1 MTAFE
6 IEELRFTPE
15 SVEETRGR
23 LPRFTNW
30 PVVYLIEDGHDIYV
44 GETGSADRRMRQ
56 HLKSRQKEHLKEV
69 RIVFDERF
77 NGSACLDL
85 ESLLI
90 RLLGGDGKFDV
101 LNRNEGIT
109 NQDYFQRSEYNDT
122 FKEIFEELR
131 ARGYFERSIPEIE
144 NSDLF
149 KLSPYKALNTEQ
161 GVAVLDIMEGLVED
175 LRHPEVHT
183 IAAIQGDPGTG
194 KTIVGIYLMKL
205 MRDLAVFDPTDEVEG
220 DSMFSDLFVEGN
232 RELFQGLRI
241 GLVIPQKSLRR
252 SISKVF
258 RKVPALS
265 STQVL
270 TPYDVADAEEDF
282 DVIVVDEAHRLTQ
295 RGAQAHGTLTKRY
308 GETTRRL
315 FGVDDLSINQLD
327 WIRKR
332 SRHTILLLDTAQSVR
347 PIDIEPEVFEKV
359 LAETREQKRLY
370 PLDTQM
376 RVKGGKEYL
385 EFARALISNDPPTV
399 MPDLG
404 DYEFELF
411 DDLGAMHQ
419 RIRERDAEHG
429 LARLVAGYAWKWRSK
444 GKSGLHDIELDGVA
458 LDWNVSDVDWIASKT
473 SLEEVGSIHTVQGYD
488 LNYAGVIIGGD
499 LRIDPDTGKLV
510 AGRSNYFDAKG
521 KANNTMRGRTT
532 SDEDLL
538 RYITNVYRVLL
549 TRGMRGTY
557 VYVVDPSLRARIR
570 SILSTTDSF
579 SQRHL

>member
-15 SVEETRGR
+15 SVQETRNR
-23 LPRFTNW
+23 LPRFSNW
-30 PVVYLIEDGHDIYV
+30 PVVYLLEDGRDIYV

-56 HLKSRQKEHLKEV
+56 HLKSEQKRHLKEV

-90 RLLGGDGKFDV
+90 RLLGGDGKFQV
-101 LNRNEGIT
+101 MNRNEGIT
-109 NQDYFQRSEYNDT
+109 NQDYFQRSGYNDT

-131 ARGYFERSIPEIE
+131 SRGYFERSIPEIE

-161 GVAVLDIMEGLVED
+161 GIAVLDIMEGLVED
-175 LRHPEVHT
+175 LHHPDVRT
-183 IAAIQGDPGTG
+183 LAAIQGDPGTG

-205 MRDLAVFDPTDEVEG
+205 MRDLADFDPTDEVEG
-220 DSMFSDLFVEGN
+220 DSIFSDLFVEGN
-232 RELFQGLRI
+232 RELFRDLRI
-241 GLVIPQKSLRR
+241 GLVIPQKSLRQ
-252 SISKVF
+252 SISRVF
-258 RKVPALS
+258 RKVPALRDA
-265 STQVL
+265 QVL
-270 TPYDVADAEEDF
+270 TPYDVADADEDF

-308 GETTRRL
+308 GEITRRL
-315 FGVDDLSINQLD
+315 FDSDDHSINQLD

-347 PIDIEPEVFEKV
+347 PIDIEAEVFERV
-359 LAETREQKRLY
+359 LAEAHDQKRLY

-385 EFARALISNDPPTV
+385 EFARALISDDPPMSV
-399 MPDLG
+399 PDLG

-429 LARLVAGYAWKWRSK
+429 LARLVAGYAWKWRSRK
-444 GKSGLHDIELDGVA
+444 KSGLHDIELDGVA

-499 LRIDPDTGKLV
+499 LRIDPETGLFV
-510 AGRSNYFDAKG
+510 ADRKNYFDAKG
-521 KANNTMRGRTT
+521 KASNRTRGQTT
-532 SDEDLL
+532 TDEDLL

-549 TRGMRGTY
+549 TRGMRGTF
-557 VYVVDPSLRARIR
+557 VYVLDPALRRQLR
-570 SILSTTDSF
+570 TLF
-579 SQRHL
+579 SS

>member
-15 SVEETRGR
+15 SVEETRSR
-23 LPRFTNW
+23 LPRFSNW
-30 PVVYLIEDGHDIYV
+30 PVVYLIEDGRDIYV

-56 HLKSRQKEHLKEV
+56 HLKSTQKEHLKEV

-90 RLLGGDGKFDV
+90 RLLGGDGKFEV

-109 NQDYFQRSEYNDT
+109 NQDYYQRNEYNDT

-131 ARGYFERSIPEIE
+131 ARGYFERTIPQIE

-161 GVAVLDIMEGLVED
+161 GVAVLDIMEGLIED
-175 LRHPEVHT
+175 LDVPDKRT

-205 MRDLAVFDPTDEVEG
+205 MRDLAQFDPTDEVEG

-232 RELFQGLRI
+232 REKFQDLRI
-241 GLVIPQKSLRR
+241 GLVVPQKSLRK

-258 RKVPALS
+258 RKVPALRDA
-265 STQVL
+265 QVL
-270 TPYDVADAEEDF
+270 TPYDVADAEQDF

-308 GETTRRL
+308 RESTERL
-315 FGVDDLSINQLD
+315 FGADDLSINQLD

-347 PIDIEPEVFEKV
+347 PIDIEPEVFERV
-359 LAETREQKRLY
+359 LAEAHEQQRLY

-376 RVKGGKEYL
+376 RVKGGKTYL
-385 EFARALISNDPPTV
+385 EFARALVSDEPPTTV
-399 MPDLG
+399 PDLQ

-411 DDLGAMHQ
+411 DDLGEMHQ

-499 LRIDPDTGKLV
+499 LRIDPTTGRLF
-510 AGRSNYFDAKG
+510 ADRDNYFDAKG
-521 KANNTMRGRTT
+521 KADNKMREQTT

-557 VYVVDPSLRARIR
+557 LYVVDPDLRDRVRSLLDTING
-570 SILSTTDSF
+570 
-579 SQRHL
+579 

>member
-6 IEELRFTPE
+6 IEELLFTPE
-15 SVEETRGR
+15 SVEETRSR
-23 LPRFTNW
+23 LPRFSNW

-90 RLLGGDGKFDV
+90 RLLGGDGKYEV

-161 GVAVLDIMEGLVED
+161 GVAVLDIMEGLVQD
-175 LRHPEVHT
+175 LRHPEVRT

-232 RELFQGLRI
+232 RELFSDLRI
-241 GLVIPQKSLRR
+241 ALVIPQKSLRK

-258 RKVPALS
+258 KKVPALRGA
-265 STQVL
+265 QVL
-270 TPYDVADAEEDF
+270 TPYEVADAEEDF
-282 DVIVVDEAHRLTQ
+282 DVVVVDEAHRLTQ

-315 FGVDDLSINQLD
+315 FGEDDLAINQLD
-327 WIRKR
+327 WIRNR

-347 PIDIEPEVFEKV
+347 PIDIEPEVFEQV
-359 LAETREQKRLY
+359 LDETRAQKRLY
-370 PLDTQM
+370 PLDAQM

-385 EFARALISNDPPTV
+385 EFARALISDHPPERL
-399 MPDLG
+399 PDLG
-404 DYEFELF
+404 DYEFEVF
-411 DDLGAMHQ
+411 EDLGAMHQ
-419 RIRERDAEHG
+419 RIRERDAEQG

-499 LRIDPDTGKLV
+499 LRVDPETGRLV
-510 AGRSNYFDAKG
+510 ANRKNYFDTKG

-557 VYVVDPSLRARIR
+557 LYVVNPLLRERIW
-570 SILSTTDSF
+570 SILN
-579 SQRHL
+579 

>member
-15 SVEETRGR
+15 SVEETRSR
-23 LPRFTNW
+23 LPRFSNW
-30 PVVYLIEDGHDIYV
+30 PVVYLLEDGRDIYV

-56 HLKSRQKEHLKEV
+56 HLKSEQKRHLKEV

-90 RLLGGDGKFDV
+90 RLLGGDGRFQV
-101 LNRNEGIT
+101 MNRNEGIT

-131 ARGYFERSIPEIE
+131 SRGYFERSIPEIE

-161 GVAVLDIMEGLVED
+161 GIAVLDIMEGLIED
-175 LRHPEVHT
+175 LDVPDRRT

-205 MRDLAVFDPTDEVEG
+205 MRDLAQFDPTDEVEG
-220 DSMFSDLFVEGN
+220 GSMFSDLFVEGN
-232 RELFQGLRI
+232 REKFQDLRI
-241 GLVIPQKSLRR
+241 GLVVPQKSLRK

-258 RKVPALS
+258 RKVPALRDA
-265 STQVL
+265 QVL

-308 GETTRRL
+308 RETTERL
-315 FGVDDLSINQLD
+315 FGADDLSINQLD

-347 PIDIEPEVFEKV
+347 PIDIEPEVFERV
-359 LAETREQKRLY
+359 LAEAHENQRLY

-376 RVKGGKEYL
+376 RVKGGKTYL
-385 EFARALISNDPPTV
+385 EFARALVSDDPPTTV
-399 MPDLG
+399 PDLQ

-411 DDLGAMHQ
+411 DDLGAMHR

-444 GKSGLHDIELDGVA
+444 GKTGLHDIELDGVA

-499 LRIDPDTGKLV
+499 LRIDPQTGLLV
-510 AGRSNYFDAKG
+510 ADRDNYFDAKG
-521 KANNTMRGRTT
+521 KADNKMRGQTT

-557 VYVVDPSLRARIR
+557 LYVVDPLLRAR
-570 SILSTTDSF
+570 F
-579 SQRHL
+579 QRVLGLT

>member
-15 SVEETRGR
+15 SVQETRNR
-23 LPRFTNW
+23 LPRFSNW
-30 PVVYLIEDGHDIYV
+30 PVVYLLEDGRDIYV

-56 HLKSRQKEHLKEV
+56 HLKSEQKRHLKEV

-90 RLLGGDGKFDV
+90 RLLGGDGKFQV
-101 LNRNEGIT
+101 MNRNEGIT
-109 NQDYFQRSEYNDT
+109 NQDYFQRSGYNDT

-131 ARGYFERSIPEIE
+131 SRGYFERSIPEIE

-175 LRHPEVHT
+175 LHHPDVRT
-183 IAAIQGDPGTG
+183 LAAIQGDPGTG

-205 MRDLAVFDPTDEVEG
+205 MRDLADFDPTDEVEG
-220 DSMFSDLFVEGN
+220 DSIFSDLFVEGN
-232 RELFQGLRI
+232 RELFRDLRI
-241 GLVIPQKSLRR
+241 GLVIPQKSLRQ
-252 SISKVF
+252 SISRVF
-258 RKVPALS
+258 RKVPALRDA
-265 STQVL
+265 QVL
-270 TPYDVADAEEDF
+270 TPYDVADADEDF

-308 GETTRRL
+308 GEITRRL
-315 FGVDDLSINQLD
+315 FGSDDHSINQLD

-347 PIDIEPEVFEKV
+347 PIDIEAEVFERV
-359 LAETREQKRLY
+359 LAEAHDQKRLY

-385 EFARALISNDPPTV
+385 EFARALISDDPPMSV
-399 MPDLG
+399 PDLG

-429 LARLVAGYAWKWRSK
+429 LARLVAGYAWKWRSRK
-444 GKSGLHDIELDGVA
+444 KSGLHDIELDGVA

-499 LRIDPDTGKLV
+499 LRIDPETGLFV
-510 AGRSNYFDAKG
+510 ADRKNYFDAKG
-521 KANNTMRGRTT
+521 KASNRTRGQTT
-532 SDEDLL
+532 TDEDLL

-549 TRGMRGTY
+549 TRGMRGTF
-557 VYVVDPSLRARIR
+557 VYVLDPALRRQLR
-570 SILSTTDSF
+570 TLF
-579 SQRHL
+579 SS

>member
-15 SVEETRGR
+15 SVEETRNR
-23 LPRFTNW
+23 LPRFSNW
-30 PVVYLIEDGHDIYV
+30 PVAYLLEDGRDIYV

-56 HLKSRQKEHLKEV
+56 HLKSEQKRHLKEV

-90 RLLGGDGKFDV
+90 RLLGGDGKFQV
-101 LNRNEGIT
+101 MNRNEGIT

-122 FKEIFEELR
+122 FKQIFEELR
-131 ARGYFERSIPEIE
+131 SRGYFERSIPEIE

-175 LRHPEVHT
+175 LHHPDVHT
-183 IAAIQGDPGTG
+183 LAAIQGDPGTG

-205 MRDLAVFDPTDEVEG
+205 MRDLADFDPTDEVEG

-232 RELFQGLRI
+232 RELFRDLRI
-241 GLVIPQKSLRR
+241 GLVIPQKSLRQ
-252 SISKVF
+252 SINRVF
-258 RKVPALS
+258 RKVPALRDA
-265 STQVL
+265 QVL
-270 TPYDVADAEEDF
+270 TPYDVADADEDF

-308 GETTRRL
+308 GEITRRL
-315 FGVDDLSINQLD
+315 FGSDDHSINQLD

-347 PIDIEPEVFEKV
+347 PIDIEAEVFERV
-359 LAETREQKRLY
+359 LAEAHDQKRLY

-385 EFARALISNDPPTV
+385 EFARALISDDPPTSV
-399 MPDLG
+399 PDLG

-429 LARLVAGYAWKWRSK
+429 LARLVAGYAWKWRSRK
-444 GKSGLHDIELDGVA
+444 KSGLHDIELDGVA

-499 LRIDPDTGKLV
+499 LRIDPETGQLV
-510 AGRSNYFDAKG
+510 ADRKNYFDAKG
-521 KANNTMRGRTT
+521 KASNRTRGQTT
-532 SDEDLL
+532 TDDDLL

-557 VYVVDPSLRARIR
+557 VYILDPLLRERFQQV
-570 SILSTTDSF
+570 LDS
-579 SQRHL
+579 RPR

>member
-15 SVEETRGR
+15 SVEETRSR
-23 LPRFTNW
+23 LPRFSNW
-30 PVVYLIEDGHDIYV
+30 PVVYLIEDGRDIYV

-56 HLKSRQKEHLKEV
+56 HLKSTQKEHLKEV

-90 RLLGGDGKFDV
+90 RLLGGDGKFEV

-109 NQDYFQRSEYNDT
+109 NQDYYQRSEYNDT
-122 FKEIFEELR
+122 FKEIFEELHS
-131 ARGYFERSIPEIE
+131 RGYFERTIPQIE

-161 GVAVLDIMEGLVED
+161 GIAVLDIMEGLIED
-175 LRHPEVHT
+175 LDVPDQRT

-205 MRDLAVFDPTDEVEG
+205 MRDLAQFDPTDEVEG

-232 RELFQGLRI
+232 REKFQDLRI
-241 GLVIPQKSLRR
+241 GLVVPQKSLRK

-258 RKVPALS
+258 RKVPALRDA
-265 STQVL
+265 QVL

-308 GETTRRL
+308 RETTERL
-315 FGVDDLSINQLD
+315 FGEDDHSINQLD
-327 WIRKR
+327 WIRAR

-347 PIDIEPEVFEKV
+347 PMDIEPEVFERV
-359 LAETREQKRLY
+359 LDEARETKRLY

-376 RVKGGKEYL
+376 RVKGGKTYL
-385 EFARALISNDPPTV
+385 DFARALISDDPPV
-399 MPDLG
+399 SVPDLE

-411 DDLGAMHQ
+411 DDLGELHQ

-429 LARLVAGYAWKWRSK
+429 LARLVAGYAWKWRSRK
-444 GKSGLHDIELDGVA
+444 KSGMHDIELDGVA

-488 LNYAGVIIGGD
+488 LNYAGVVIGGD
-499 LRIDPDTGKLV
+499 LRIDPETGRLV
-510 AGRSNYFDAKG
+510 ADRKNYHDRNG
-521 KANNTMRGRTT
+521 KIDNKTRGQTT
-532 SDEDLL
+532 TDEDLL

-557 VYVVDPSLRARIR
+557 LYVVDPELRDRVRSLLDTI
-570 SILSTTDSF
+570 TG
-579 SQRHL
+579 

>member
-15 SVEETRGR
+15 SVQETRNR
-23 LPRFTNW
+23 LPRFSNW
-30 PVVYLIEDGHDIYV
+30 PVVYLLEDGRDIYV

-56 HLKSRQKEHLKEV
+56 HLKSEQKRHLKEV

-90 RLLGGDGKFDV
+90 RLLGGDGKFQV
-101 LNRNEGIT
+101 MNRNEGIT

-131 ARGYFERSIPEIE
+131 SRGYFERSIPEIE

-161 GVAVLDIMEGLVED
+161 GVAVLDIMEGLIED
-175 LRHPEVHT
+175 LDVPDRRT

-205 MRDLAVFDPTDEVEG
+205 MRDLAQFDPTDEVEG

-232 RELFQGLRI
+232 REKFQDLRI
-241 GLVIPQKSLRR
+241 GLVIPQKSLRK

-258 RKVPALS
+258 RKVPALRDA
-265 STQVL
+265 QVL
-270 TPYDVADAEEDF
+270 TPYDVADAGEDF

-308 GETTRRL
+308 GEITRRL
-315 FGVDDLSINQLD
+315 FDSDDHSINQLD

-347 PIDIEPEVFEKV
+347 PIDIEGRVFERV
-359 LAETREQKRLY
+359 LAEAHEQKRLY
-370 PLDTQM
+370 QLETQM

-385 EFARALISNDPPTV
+385 EFARALISDDPPTSL
-399 MPDLG
+399 PDLG
-404 DYEFELF
+404 HYEFELF

-429 LARLVAGYAWKWRSK
+429 LARLVAGYAWKWRSRK
-444 GKSGLHDIELDGVA
+444 KSGLHDIELDGVA

-499 LRIDPDTGKLV
+499 LRIDPETGLLV
-510 AGRSNYFDAKG
+510 ADRKNYFDAKG
-521 KANNTMRGRTT
+521 KASNRTRGQTT
-532 SDEDLL
+532 TDEDLL

-557 VYVVDPSLRARIR
+557 VYIIDPLLRERFQQVLDR
-570 SILSTTDSF
+570 RT
-579 SQRHL
+579 R

>member
-1 MTAFE
+1 SALARSTPSRRPRDGARNMTAFE

-15 SVEETRGR
+15 SVEETRSR
-23 LPRFTNW
+23 LPRFSNW
-30 PVVYLIEDGHDIYV
+30 PVVYLIEDGRDIYV

-56 HLKSRQKEHLKEV
+56 HLKSTQKEHLKEV

-90 RLLGGDGKFDV
+90 RLLGGDGKFEV

-109 NQDYFQRSEYNDT
+109 NQDYYQRSEYNDT

-131 ARGYFERSIPEIE
+131 TRGYFERTIPQIE

-161 GVAVLDIMEGLVED
+161 GVAALDIMEGLIED
-175 LRHPEVHT
+175 LDVPDRRT

-205 MRDLAVFDPTDEVEG
+205 MRDLAQFDPTDEVEG

-232 RELFQGLRI
+232 REKFQDLRI
-241 GLVIPQKSLRR
+241 GLVVPQKTLRK
-252 SISKVF
+252 SINNVY
-258 RKVPALS
+258 RKVPALRDA
-265 STQVL
+265 QVL

-308 GETTRRL
+308 RETTERL
-315 FGVDDLSINQLD
+315 FGADDLSINQLD

-347 PIDIEPEVFEKV
+347 PIDIEPEVFERV
-359 LAETREQKRLY
+359 LAEAHGHQRLY

-376 RVKGGKEYL
+376 RVKGGKTYL
-385 EFARALISNDPPTV
+385 EFARALVSDEPPTTV
-399 MPDLG
+399 PDLQG
-404 DYEFELF
+404 YEFELF
-411 DDLGAMHQ
+411 DDLSEMHQ

-444 GKSGLHDIELDGVA
+444 GKTGLHDIELDG
-458 LDWNVSDVDWIASKT
+458 
-473 SLEEVGSIHTVQGYD
+473 
-488 LNYAGVIIGGD
+488 
-499 LRIDPDTGKLV
+499 
-510 AGRSNYFDAKG
+510 
-521 KANNTMRGRTT
+521 
-532 SDEDLL
+532 
-538 RYITNVYRVLL
+538 
-549 TRGMRGTY
+549 
-557 VYVVDPSLRARIR
+557 
-570 SILSTTDSF
+570 
-579 SQRHL
+579 

>member
-15 SVEETRGR
+15 SVQETRNR
-23 LPRFTNW
+23 LPRFSNW
-30 PVVYLIEDGHDIYV
+30 PVVYLLEDGRDIYV

-56 HLKSRQKEHLKEV
+56 HLKSEQKRHLKEV

-90 RLLGGDGKFDV
+90 RLLGGDGKFQV
-101 LNRNEGIT
+101 MNRNEGIT

-131 ARGYFERSIPEIE
+131 SRGYFERSIPEIE

-175 LRHPEVHT
+175 LHHPDVRT
-183 IAAIQGDPGTG
+183 LAAIQGDPGTG

-205 MRDLAVFDPTDEVEG
+205 MRDLADFDPTDEVEG
-220 DSMFSDLFVEGN
+220 DSIFSDLFVEGN
-232 RELFQGLRI
+232 RELFRDLRI
-241 GLVIPQKSLRR
+241 GLVIPQKSLRQ
-252 SISKVF
+252 SISRVF
-258 RKVPALS
+258 RKVPALRDA
-265 STQVL
+265 QVL
-270 TPYDVADAEEDF
+270 TPYDVADADEDF

-308 GETTRRL
+308 GEITRRL
-315 FGVDDLSINQLD
+315 FDSDDHSINQLD

-347 PIDIEPEVFEKV
+347 PIDIEAEVFERV
-359 LAETREQKRLY
+359 LAEAHDQKRLY

-385 EFARALISNDPPTV
+385 EFARALISDDPPMSV
-399 MPDLG
+399 PDLG

-429 LARLVAGYAWKWRSK
+429 LARLVAGYAWKWRSRK
-444 GKSGLHDIELDGVA
+444 KSGLHDIELDGVA

-499 LRIDPDTGKLV
+499 LRIDPETGLFV
-510 AGRSNYFDAKG
+510 ADRKNYFDAKG
-521 KANNTMRGRTT
+521 KASNRTRGQTT
-532 SDEDLL
+532 TDEDLL

-549 TRGMRGTY
+549 TRGMRGTF
-557 VYVVDPSLRARIR
+557 VYVLDPALRRQLR
-570 SILSTTDSF
+570 TLF
-579 SQRHL
+579 SS

>member
-1 MTAFE
+1 MTGFE
-6 IEELRFTPE
+6 IEELRFTPD

-23 LPRFTNW
+23 LPRFSNW

-56 HLKSRQKEHLKEV
+56 HLKSEQKQHLKEV

-90 RLLGGDGKFDV
+90 RLLGGDGKYEV

-131 ARGYFERSIPEIE
+131 GRGYFERSIPEIE

-149 KLSPYKALNTEQ
+149 KLSPFKALNTEQ
-161 GVAVLDIMEGLVED
+161 GIAVLDIMEGLVED
-175 LRHPEVHT
+175 LQHPDVRT

-232 RELFQGLRI
+232 RGLFSDLRI
-241 GLVIPQKSLRR
+241 GLVIPQKSLRK

-258 RKVPALS
+258 KKVPALS
-265 STQVL
+265 DAQVL
-270 TPYDVADAEEDF
+270 TPYEVAEAEEDF

-295 RGAQAHGTLTKRY
+295 RGAQAHGTLTARY
-308 GETTRRL
+308 GEITRRL
-315 FGVDDLSINQLD
+315 FGEDDLSINQLD

-347 PIDIEPEVFEKV
+347 PMDIEPEVFERV

-385 EFARALISNDPPTV
+385 EFARALISDDPPWKI
-399 MPDLG
+399 PDLG

-419 RIRERDAEHG
+419 RIRERDAQFG

-444 GKSGLHDIELDGVA
+444 GKTGLHDIELDGVA
-458 LDWNVSDVDWIASKT
+458 LDWNRSDVDWIASKT

-499 LRIDPDTGKLV
+499 LRIDPETGRLV
-510 AGRSNYFDAKG
+510 ADRKNYFDRNG
-521 KANNTMRGRTT
+521 KIDNRTRGQTT
-532 SDEDLL
+532 TDEDLL

-557 VYVVDPSLRARIR
+557 IYVADPSLRCRIR
-570 SILSTTDSF
+570 HLLEHDS
-579 SQRHL
+579 

>member
-6 IEELRFTPE
+6 IEELRFSPE
-15 SVEETRGR
+15 SVEEARAR
-23 LPRFTNW
+23 LPRFSNW
-30 PVVYLIEDGHDIYV
+30 PVVYLLEDGRDIYV
-44 GETGSADRRMRQ
+44 GETGSADRRIRQ
-56 HLKSRQKEHLKEV
+56 HLKSEQKEHLREV
-69 RIVFDERF
+69 RIVFDDRF

-90 RLLGGDGKFDV
+90 RLLGGDGKYEV

-131 ARGYFERSIPEIE
+131 SRGYFERSIPEIE

-161 GVAVLDIMEGLVED
+161 GIAVLDIMEGLVQD
-175 LRHPEVHT
+175 LHHPEVRT
-183 IAAIQGDPGTG
+183 LAAIQGDPGTG

-205 MRDLAVFDPTDEVEG
+205 MRDLADFDPTDEVEG

-232 RELFQGLRI
+232 RELFTGLRI
-241 GLVIPQKSLRR
+241 GLVIPQKSLRK
-252 SISKVF
+252 SISRVF
-258 RKVPALS
+258 RKVPALRDA
-265 STQVL
+265 QVL
-270 TPYDVADAEEDF
+270 TPYEVADAEEDF

-308 GETTRRL
+308 RETTLRL
-315 FGVDDLSINQLD
+315 FGEDDLAINQLD
-327 WIRKR
+327 WIRR
-332 SRHTILLLDTAQSVR
+332 RTRHTILLLDTAQSVR
-347 PIDIEPEVFEKV
+347 PIDIEPEVFERV
-359 LAETREQKRLY
+359 LDEARTHKRLY

-376 RVKGGKEYL
+376 RVKGGKAYL
-385 EFARALISNDPPTV
+385 DFARALLSDTPPQTV
-399 MPDLG
+399 PDLEE
-404 DYEFELF
+404 YEFELF
-411 DDLGAMHQ
+411 DDLGKMHQ
-419 RIRERDAEHG
+419 RIRDRDEEHG

-444 GKSGLHDIELDGVA
+444 KKSGLHDIELDGVA

-499 LRIDPDTGKLV
+499 LRIDPETGMLV
-510 AGRSNYFDAKG
+510 ADKENYFDTKG
-521 KANNTMRGRTT
+521 KANNTMRGQTT

-538 RYITNVYRVLL
+538 RYIVNVYRVLL

-557 VYVVDPSLRARIR
+557 LYVVDPLLRRRIA
-570 SILSTTDSF
+570 SILATN
-579 SQRHL
+579 LA

>member
-6 IEELRFTPE
+6 IEELRFTAE
-15 SVEETRGR
+15 SVEEARGR
-23 LPRFTNW
+23 LPRFSNW
-30 PVVYLIEDGHDIYV
+30 PVVYFIEDGRDIYV

-56 HLKSRQKEHLKEV
+56 HLKSEQKRHLKEV

-90 RLLGGDGKFDV
+90 RLLGGDGRYEV

-131 ARGYFERSIPEIE
+131 SRGYFERSIPEIE

-175 LRHPEVHT
+175 LRHPEVRT

-220 DSMFSDLFVEGN
+220 DSMFSDLFIEGN
-232 RELFQGLRI
+232 RELFDGLRI
-241 GLVIPQKSLRR
+241 ALVVPQKSLRK
-252 SISKVF
+252 SIGKVF
-258 RKVPALS
+258 RKVPALRDA
-265 STQVL
+265 QVL

-282 DVIVVDEAHRLTQ
+282 DVVVVDEAHRLTQ

-308 GETTRRL
+308 REITERL
-315 FGVDDLSINQLD
+315 FGADDLSINQLD

-347 PIDIEPEVFEKV
+347 PIDIEPEVFERV
-359 LAETREQKRLY
+359 LEETREQKRLY

-376 RVKGGKEYL
+376 RVRGGKEYL
-385 EFARALISNDPPTV
+385 EFARALISDDPPSKL
-399 MPDLG
+399 PDLG

-429 LARLVAGYAWKWRSK
+429 LARLVAGYAWKWRSRNR
-444 GKSGLHDIELDGVA
+444 SGLHDIELDGVA

-473 SLEEVGSIHTVQGYD
+473 ALEEVGSIHTVQGYD

-499 LRIDPDTGKLV
+499 LRLDPETGLLV
-510 AGRSNYFDAKG
+510 ADRSNYYDAKG
-521 KANNTMRGRTT
+521 KADNKMRGQTT

-557 VYVVDPSLRARIR
+557 VYVVDPLLRRRVESLLGAPR
-570 SILSTTDSF
+570 S
-579 SQRHL
+579 

>member
-15 SVEETRGR
+15 SVEETRSR
-23 LPRFTNW
+23 LPRFSNW
-30 PVVYLIEDGHDIYV
+30 PVVYLIEDGRDIYV

-56 HLKSRQKEHLKEV
+56 HLKSTQKEHLKEV

-90 RLLGGDGKFDV
+90 RLLGGDGKFEV

-109 NQDYFQRSEYNDT
+109 NQDYYQRSEYNET

-131 ARGYFERSIPEIE
+131 TRGYFERTIPQIE

-161 GVAVLDIMEGLVED
+161 GIAVLDIMEGLIEGLDVPD
-175 LRHPEVHT
+175 RRT

-205 MRDLAVFDPTDEVEG
+205 MRDLAQFDPTDEVEG

-232 RELFQGLRI
+232 REKFQDLRI
-241 GLVIPQKSLRR
+241 GLVVPQKSLRK

-258 RKVPALS
+258 RKVPALRDA
-265 STQVL
+265 QVL
-270 TPYDVADAEEDF
+270 TPYDVADAEDDF

-308 GETTRRL
+308 RETTERL
-315 FGVDDLSINQLD
+315 FGADDLSINQLD

-347 PIDIEPEVFEKV
+347 PIDIEPEVFERV
-359 LAETREQKRLY
+359 LAEAHEQQRLY

-376 RVKGGKEYL
+376 RVKGGKTYL
-385 EFARALISNDPPTV
+385 EFARSLVSDDPPTSV
-399 MPDLG
+399 PELG

-429 LARLVAGYAWKWRSK
+429 LARLVAGYAWKWRSRK
-444 GKSGLHDIELDGVA
+444 KSGLHDIELDGVA

-488 LNYAGVIIGGD
+488 LNFAGVIIGGD
-499 LRIDPDTGKLV
+499 LRIDPETGLLV
-510 AGRSNYFDAKG
+510 ADRKNYFDAKG
-521 KANNTMRGRTT
+521 KASNRTRGQTT
-532 SDEDLL
+532 TDEDLL
-538 RYITNVYRVLL
+538 RYIINVYRVLL

-557 VYVVDPSLRARIR
+557 VYVVDPLLRERFQQVLGSR
-570 SILSTTDSF
+570 P
-579 SQRHL
+579 R

>member
-15 SVEETRGR
+15 SVQETRNR
-23 LPRFTNW
+23 LPRFSNW
-30 PVVYLIEDGHDIYV
+30 PVVYLLKDGRDIYV

-56 HLKSRQKEHLKEV
+56 HLKSEQKRHLKEV

-90 RLLGGDGKFDV
+90 RLLGGDGKFQV
-101 LNRNEGIT
+101 MNRNEGIT

-131 ARGYFERSIPEIE
+131 SRGYFERSIPEIE

-161 GVAVLDIMEGLVED
+161 GVAVLDIMEGLIED
-175 LRHPEVHT
+175 LDVPDRRT

-205 MRDLAVFDPTDEVEG
+205 MRDLAQFDPTDEVEG
-220 DSMFSDLFVEGN
+220 DSMFSDLYVEGN
-232 RELFQGLRI
+232 REKFQDLRI
-241 GLVIPQKSLRR
+241 GLVIPQKSLRK

-258 RKVPALS
+258 RKVPALRDA
-265 STQVL
+265 QVL
-270 TPYDVADAEEDF
+270 TPYDVADAGEDF

-308 GETTRRL
+308 GEITRRL
-315 FGVDDLSINQLD
+315 FDSDDHSINQLD

-347 PIDIEPEVFEKV
+347 PIDIEGQVFERV
-359 LAETREQKRLY
+359 LAEAHEQKRLY
-370 PLDTQM
+370 PLETQM
-376 RVKGGKEYL
+376 RVEGGKEYL
-385 EFARALISNDPPTV
+385 EFARALLSDDPPTSL
-399 MPDLG
+399 PDLG
-404 DYEFELF
+404 HYEFELF

-429 LARLVAGYAWKWRSK
+429 LARLVAGYAWKWRSRK
-444 GKSGLHDIELDGVA
+444 KSGLHDIELDGVA

-488 LNYAGVIIGGD
+488 LNYAGVIVGGD
-499 LRIDPDTGKLV
+499 LRIDPETGLLV
-510 AGRSNYFDAKG
+510 ADRKNYFDAKG
-521 KANNTMRGRTT
+521 KASNRTRGQTT
-532 SDEDLL
+532 TDEDLL

-557 VYVVDPSLRARIR
+557 VYIIDPLLRERFQQVLDR
-570 SILSTTDSF
+570 RT
-579 SQRHL
+579 R

>member
-15 SVEETRGR
+15 SVEETRSR
-23 LPRFTNW
+23 LPRFSNW
-30 PVVYLIEDGHDIYV
+30 PVVYLIEDGRDIYV

-56 HLKSRQKEHLKEV
+56 HLKSTQKEHLKEV

-90 RLLGGDGKFDV
+90 RLLGGDGKFEV

-109 NQDYFQRSEYNDT
+109 NQDYYQRSEYNDT

-131 ARGYFERSIPEIE
+131 ARGYFERTIPQIE

-161 GVAVLDIMEGLVED
+161 GVAVLDIMEGLIED
-175 LRHPEVHT
+175 LDVPDRRT
-183 IAAIQGDPGTG
+183 MAAIQGDPGTG

-205 MRDLAVFDPTDEVEG
+205 MRDLAQFDPTDEVEG

-232 RELFQGLRI
+232 REKFQDLRI
-241 GLVIPQKSLRR
+241 GLVVPQKSLRK

-258 RKVPALS
+258 RKVPALRDA
-265 STQVL
+265 QVL

-308 GETTRRL
+308 RETTERL
-315 FGVDDLSINQLD
+315 FGADDLSINQLD

-347 PIDIEPEVFEKV
+347 PIDIEPEVFERV
-359 LAETREQKRLY
+359 LAEAHEQQRLY

-376 RVKGGKEYL
+376 RVKGGKTYL
-385 EFARALISNDPPTV
+385 EFARSLVSDEPPTTV
-399 MPDLG
+399 PDLQ

-411 DDLGAMHQ
+411 DDLGEMHQ

-444 GKSGLHDIELDGVA
+444 GKTGLHDIELDGVA

-499 LRIDPDTGKLV
+499 LRIDPATGQLV
-510 AGRSNYFDAKG
+510 ADRDNYFDAKG
-521 KANNTMRGRTT
+521 KADNKMRGQTT

-549 TRGMRGTY
+549 TRAMRGTY
-557 VYVVDPSLRARIR
+557 VYILDPSLKARLR
-570 SILSTTDSF
+570 KILEPSNT
-579 SQRHL
+579 

>member
-23 LPRFTNW
+23 VPRFSNW

-56 HLKSRQKEHLKEV
+56 HLKSEQKQHLKQV
-69 RIVFDERF
+69 RIVFDDRF

-90 RLLGGDGKFDV
+90 RLLGGDGKFEV

-131 ARGYFERSIPEIE
+131 SRGYFERSIPEIE

-175 LRHPEVHT
+175 LHHPEVRT

-232 RELFQGLRI
+232 RGLFSGLRI
-241 GLVIPQKSLRR
+241 GLVIPQKSLRK
-252 SISKVF
+252 SISRVF
-258 RKVPALS
+258 KKVPALCDA
-265 STQVL
+265 QVL

-295 RGAQAHGTLTKRY
+295 RGAQAHGTLTARY
-308 GETTRRL
+308 GEITRRL
-315 FGVDDLSINQLD
+315 FGEDDLSINQLD

-347 PIDIEPEVFEKV
+347 PIDIEPQVFERV
-359 LAETREQKRLY
+359 LTETREQKRLY

-376 RVKGGKEYL
+376 RVKGGQAYL
-385 EFARALISNDPPTV
+385 DFARALISDNPPSQL
-399 MPDLG
+399 PDLG
-404 DYEFELF
+404 DYEFEMF

-419 RIRERDAEHG
+419 RIRERDAEYG
-429 LARLVAGYAWKWRSK
+429 LARLVAGYAWKWRSR

-499 LRIDPDTGKLV
+499 LRIDPETGRLIADRK
-510 AGRSNYFDAKG
+510 NYFDAKG
-521 KANNTMRGRTT
+521 KANNRMRGQKT

-557 VYVVDPSLRARIR
+557 LYIVDPQLRDRIR
-570 SILSTTDSF
+570 SAIS
-579 SQRHL
+579 RAEH